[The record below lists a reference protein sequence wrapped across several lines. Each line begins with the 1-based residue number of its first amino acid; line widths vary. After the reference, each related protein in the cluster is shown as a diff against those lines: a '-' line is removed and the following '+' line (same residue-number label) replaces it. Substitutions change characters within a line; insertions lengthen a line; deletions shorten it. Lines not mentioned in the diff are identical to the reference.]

1 MTAAQASAAAAQRES
16 FQFMTGPSGFSDEN
30 RTRDAIALGDEAA
43 AGAAAHVC
51 GHATGHSKYRL
62 KVYYRL

>member
-1 MTAAQASAAAAQRES
+1 MVGSAWTVTAAQASAAAAQRES

-43 AGAAAHVC
+43 AGAAAPC
-51 GHATGHSKYRL
+51 LWARYRAFEI
-62 KVYYRL
+62 